1 MKKIKLPL
9 LVLIPVLLCAGCG
22 GTDNNSSVSESKD
35 VVESTVTSEKQEEA
49 TAYKGMVGDTISI
62 DVADSNVTVF
72 FQKTG
77 IAEALVEG
85 KTIKITLLKE
95 GETKFEI
102 RSSNKSEYRNLTV
115 YDFSFS
121 GYESTPIGKSI
132 KLSKSKDEAKFSVSD
147 KSIATIDQ
155 DGNLTGVK
163 EGNVTVSLTYDEVS
177 FEKDVLIT
185 KEEDTIQKFYRN
197 STYLKFHGRD
207 EFNVD
212 SVSMD
217 DEAAGFEATFYGTNL
232 SCEMEGWYASYYGP
246 TMFSVIIDDS
256 DDYNSNSFKFTTA
269 SSAEYTLAKNLEKG
283 FHTVKVLKRTEAGA
297 TFATMT
303 SLTTDGYFVK
313 AETKDKLKLEAY
325 GDSITAGYGN
335 MRSSTQADGTNSD
348 IQNTLMTYEC
358 VASRILD
365 ADINVM
371 ARSGIGLGV
380 APNIVGD
387 YNMNTRYEYMTPL
400 SDTKWNMHNYIPDV
414 VIINLGTND
423 SWSGKFD
430 RDTFVT
436 EYVTLVKNL
445 ISCYGDDVS
454 FVLCCGLMETG
465 VFPVIQNYVYP
476 KLLKEGISNI
486 ATLEFDKSTSNGHP
500 LKDEH
505 QAAGERLAATIKEL
519 IA

>member
-1 MKKIKLPL
+1 MKKYKLPL
-9 LVLIPVLLCAGCG
+9 FVLIPVLLCASCG
-22 GTDNNSSVSESKD
+22 GGAADSSVT
-35 VVESTVTSEKQEEA
+35 VESIEEA
-49 TAYKGMVGDTISI
+49 TTSEQQKEEISYKGMAGDTISI
-62 DVADSNVTVF
+62 EVSDSNVSVF
-72 FQKTG
+72 FQKAG

-85 KTIKITLLKE
+85 GTIKITLLKE
-95 GETKFEI
+95 GETKLEI
-102 RSSNKSEYRNLTV
+102 RYSAGNSEYGNLTV
-115 YDFSFS
+115 YDFSFN
-121 GYESTPIGKSI
+121 GYESTPIGTSI
-132 KLSKSKDEAKFSVSD
+132 KLAKNKAEAKFSVSD
-147 KSIATIDQ
+147 ESVATIDQ
-155 DGNLTGVK
+155 EGNLTGIK
-163 EGNVTVSLTYDEVS
+163 EGIVTASLTYDEVT
-177 FEKDVLIT
+177 FEKDIFIT
-185 KEEDTIQKFYRN
+185 QKENLIQKFYRN
-197 STYLKFHGRD
+197 STYLKFHGRN
-207 EFNVD
+207 EFNIG

-217 DEAAGFEATFYGTNL
+217 DEAAGFETTFYGTNL
-232 SCEMEGWYASYYGP
+232 TCEMEGWYASYYGP
-246 TMFSVIIDDS
+246 TMFSVIIDGS
-256 DDYNSNSFKFTTA
+256 DDYNSNCFKFTSA
-269 SSAEYTLAKNLEKG
+269 SSSEYTLAKGLEEG

-303 SLTTDGYFVK
+303 SLATDGYFVK

-358 VASRILD
+358 VASRLLD

-380 APNIVGD
+380 AANIVGD

-400 SDTKWNMHNYIPDV
+400 SDTKWNMHNYVPDV

-430 RDTFVT
+430 RKTFVSAYT
-436 EYVTLVKNL
+436 TLVKNL
-445 ISCYGDDVS
+445 ISYYGDDVS

-465 VFPVIQNYVYP
+465 VFPIIQNYVYP
-476 KLLKEGISNI
+476 TLLKEGISNI
-486 ATLEFDKSTSNGHP
+486 ATLEFEKSTSNGHP

-505 QAAGERLAATIKEL
+505 QKAGEQLAETIKEL

>member
-1 MKKIKLPL
+1 MKSKLSL
-9 LVLIPVLLCAGCG
+9 LLLLPILLTAGCG
-22 GTDNNSSVSESKD
+22 NNSSVIDSTEESNTADNTEKTED
-35 VVESTVTSEKQEEA
+35 VT
-49 TAYKGMVGDTISI
+49 YKGMVNDVINI
-62 DVADSNVTVF
+62 DVNDSKAVIY
-72 FQKTG
+72 FQKSG
-77 IAEALVEG
+77 IAEAVVEND
-85 KTIKITLLKE
+85 KIKITLLKE

-102 RSSNKSEYRNLTV
+102 RYANGNSEYHNLVV

-121 GYESTPIGKSI
+121 GYESTPIGTSI
-132 KLSKSKDEAKFSVSD
+132 KLTKSMDEAEFSVSD
-147 KSIATIDQ
+147 ENIATIDQ

-163 EGNVTVSLTYDEVS
+163 EGTVTITLTYDDVS
-177 FEKDVLIT
+177 YSKDILIT
-185 KEEDTIQKFYRN
+185 KKENIIQRFYRN
-197 STYLKFHGRD
+197 STYLKFYGRN
-207 EFNVD
+207 EFNVE

-217 DEAAGFEATFYGTNL
+217 DEAAGFETTFYGTNL
-232 SCEMEGWYASYYGP
+232 TCEMQGWYASYYGP

-256 DDYNSNSFKFTTA
+256 TDYNSNYITFTSTN
-269 SSAEYTLAKNLEKG
+269 SNEYTLAKDLEKG
-283 FHTVKVLKRTEAGA
+283 FHTVKVLKRTEAGS

-313 AETKDKLKLEAY
+313 AETKNKLKLEAY

-335 MRSSTQADGTNSD
+335 LRSSTQADGTNSD

-371 ARSGIGLGV
+371 ARSGIGLSV
-380 APNIVGD
+380 AANIVGD

-430 RDTFVT
+430 RDTFVSQ
-436 EYVTLVKNL
+436 YVTLVKNL
-445 ISCYGDDVS
+445 ISYYGSDVS

-465 VFPVIQNYVYP
+465 VYPVIQNYVYP
-476 KLLKEGISNI
+476 TLLKEGIQNI
-486 ATLEFDKSTSNGHP
+486 ATLEFEKSTSNGHP
-500 LKDEH
+500 LMDEH
-505 QAAGERLAATIKEL
+505 QKAGEQLAETIKEL